1 MKFFDENDPESLLI
15 PFNIE
20 TFSDHNSKIK
30 FLSRFIKY
38 IREIQLPLLRTS
50 AYMIKY
56 PIFI

>member
-15 PFNIE
+15 PFNTE

-38 IREIQLPLLRTS
+38 IREIQLPLLR
-50 AYMIKY
+50 ICE
-56 PIFI
+56 